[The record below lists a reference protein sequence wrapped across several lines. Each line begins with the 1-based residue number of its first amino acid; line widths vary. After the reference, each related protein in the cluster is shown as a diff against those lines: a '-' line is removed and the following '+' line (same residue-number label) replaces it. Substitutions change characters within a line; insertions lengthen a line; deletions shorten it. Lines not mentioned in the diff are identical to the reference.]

1 MQNDPTNS
9 PPTAQDSYGL
19 DTEVSESERD
29 WLRLAQASYRS
40 SVSYVDSNLRKNWDD
55 SIRSFNNTHAADS
68 KYNHPSYE
76 KRSRLYRPKTRSI
89 IRKNEAAGAAAF
101 FSSMDVV
108 SVTGTDNDN
117 KQQVAGANVNKA
129 LLQYRL
135 SKSIPWFM
143 ILLGGLQDAQATG
156 VVCGHVYWDYQPG
169 KEEIAAAVVIEKPES
184 TDDEYPDQAKV
195 PDNAFVAHD
204 EAKPVAVAID
214 ITPKNLQAPQQ
225 KPEPKPLVDKPVVEL
240 IPCENLL
247 IDPAANWTNP
257 IESSPFVIHLMP
269 VYLMDVRAKMKSGE
283 WNQYGDGAIKAS
295 TASKFDSTRSA
306 RMNNREDPYNPD
318 SKSFSGYEVC
328 WIQRHIHRKDGEDW
342 EFYTLG
348 DFALLTEPRPL
359 KETVFHGK
367 RPYVMGCCIL
377 EAHKLYPTSVPQLG
391 KDLQSEANEVANQRI
406 DNVKF
411 VLNKKWFVKRGK
423 EADIAGLVR
432 NVPGG
437 VVLLDD
443 PQNDVKEVSWPDVT
457 ASAYEEQSRIDN
469 DMNDLLGNFSAG
481 QVMADHGINGPA
493 RNMAMLG
500 QSAGTLVE
508 YLLRTYVE
516 TFVQPVLRQLMLLE
530 QNYETDKTIL
540 AVASKSAAL
549 MQHFGT
555 DEVTDDLLSQELTL
569 TVNVGMGATDPS
581 LKLQKFLSAMNIYL
595 EMLQKAGPGI
605 DMNEVGKEIFSYMGY
620 QDGSRFLGKDNPQ
633 LMQLQQ
639 KMQQMQQLIQNL
651 ETKLKDKSDSH
662 MVKIKTATDANQTKL
677 ATTQIHEDNENLR
690 NATTHL
696 RAIAEEQKRRDHDMA
711 LTAIHR
717 ATNRVSHVREPLL
730 MKDNK

>member
-1 MQNDPTNS
+1 MNDQQNS
-9 PPTAQDSYGL
+9 PPSAQDAYGL
-19 DTEVSESERD
+19 GTEISESERD
-29 WLRLAQASYRS
+29 WLRLAQASYRAA
-40 SVSYVDSNLRKNWDD
+40 VSYVDTNLRKSWDD

-89 IRKNEAAGAAAF
+89 IRKNEAAAAAAF

-108 SVTGTDNDN
+108 SITGNDNDN
-117 KQQVAGANVNKA
+117 KVQVASAAANKA

-135 SKSIPWFM
+135 SKTIPWYM
-143 ILLGGLQDAQATG
+143 TLIGGLQDAQTTG
-156 VVCGHVYWDYQPG
+156 VVCAHIYWDYKP
-169 KEEIAAAVVIEKPES
+169 APAVTVASVTTITPES
-184 TDDEYPDQAKV
+184 PEEEYPEQTKV
-195 PDNAFVAHD
+195 PDNAFVAKG
-204 EAKPVAVAID
+204 ETKPAAVVID
-214 ITPKNLQAPQQ
+214 IPPPQEQ
-225 KPEPKPLVDKPVVEL
+225 PEPKALVDKPVVDL

-247 IDPAANWTNP
+247 IDPASNWTNP
-257 IESSPFVIHLMP
+257 IESSPYVIHLMP

-283 WNQYGDGAIKAS
+283 WKQYGDGAIKAS
-295 TASKFDSTRSA
+295 TQSKFDSTRSA
-306 RMNNREDPYNPD
+306 RQNNREDPYNPD
-318 SKSFSGYEVC
+318 SKSFSGYEIC
-328 WIQRHIHRKDGEDW
+328 WIQRHIHRKDDEDW

-348 DFALLTEPRPL
+348 DIAMLTDPVPL
-359 KETVFHGK
+359 KEVVFHGK

-377 EAHKLYPTSVPQLG
+377 ESHKLYPSSVPQLG

-423 EADIAGLVR
+423 EADIGGLVR

-437 VVLLDD
+437 VVMLDD
-443 PQNDVKEVSWPDVT
+443 VQNDVREVTWPDVT

-530 QNYETDKTIL
+530 QNYETDKTVL
-540 AVASKSAAL
+540 ALASKSAEL

-555 DEVTDDLLSQELTL
+555 DEITDELLSQELTL
-569 TVNVGMGATDPS
+569 SVNVGMGATDPNM
-581 LKLQKFLSAMNIYL
+581 KLQKFLGAMNVYL
-595 EMLQKAGPGI
+595 EMLAKAGPGI
-605 DMNEVGKEIFSYMGY
+605 NMAEVGKEIFSYMGY
-620 QDGSRFLGKDNPQ
+620 QDGSRFLGQDNPQ
-633 LMQLQQ
+633 MIKMQQE
-639 KMQQMQQLIQNL
+639 MQQMQQMIQQL
-651 ETKLKDKSDSH
+651 QSKLKDKNDAH
-662 MVKIKTATDANQTKL
+662 IVKLKTVDAQNQTKL
-677 ATTQIHEDNENLR
+677 AATQIHEDNENLR

-696 RAIAEEQKRRDHDMA
+696 RALREADASREHDLRMSA
-711 LTAIHR
+711 VHR
-717 ATNRVSHVREPLL
+717 AIGKVSNVREPIA
-730 MKDNK
+730 MRQGSNQ

>member
-1 MQNDPTNS
+1 MLNDPNNS
-9 PPTAQDSYGL
+9 PPTAQDSYNL

-29 WLRLAQASYRS
+29 WLRLAQASFRS
-40 SVSYVDSNLRKNWDD
+40 SVSYVDSNLRKSWDD

-117 KQQVAGANVNKA
+117 KQQVAGAAVNKA

-135 SKSIPWFM
+135 SKSIPWFLT
-143 ILLGGLQDAQATG
+143 LLGGLQDAQTTG
-156 VVCGHVYWDYQPG
+156 VVCGHVYWDYQSAKTPPRAS
-169 KEEIAAAVVIEKPES
+169 ERVPEPNN
-184 TDDEYPDQAKV
+184 DEAEYPVQTKV
-195 PDNAFVAHD
+195 PGNAFVAD
-204 EAKPVAVAID
+204 G
-214 ITPKNLQAPQQ
+214 
-225 KPEPKPLVDKPVVEL
+225 EPKPATTPVEVAPQTSQAEPKALVDKPVVEL
-240 IPCENLL
+240 VPCENLL
-247 IDPAANWTNP
+247 IDPAANWTDP

-269 VYLMDVRAKMKSGE
+269 VYLMDVRARMESGE
-283 WNQYGDGAIKAS
+283 WNAYGDGAIKAS
-295 TASKFDSTRSA
+295 TATKFDSTRSA

-328 WIQRHIHRKDGEDW
+328 WVQRHIHRKDGEDW

-367 RPYVMGCCIL
+367 RPYIMGCCIL

-423 EADIAGLVR
+423 EADIGGLIR

-437 VVLLDD
+437 VVMLDD
-443 PQNDVKEVSWPDVT
+443 PQNDVKEVTWPDVT

-530 QNYETDKTIL
+530 QFYETDKTIL
-540 AVASKSAAL
+540 AVASKSAEL

-555 DEVTDDLLSQELTL
+555 DEVTDELLSQELTL

-595 EMLQKAGPGI
+595 EMLAKAGPGI

-639 KMQQMQQLIQNL
+639 KMQQMQQVIQNL
-651 ETKLKDKSDSH
+651 ELKVKDKSDSH
-662 MVKIKTATDANQTKL
+662 LVKLKTADDANKTKM

-696 RAIAEEQKRRDHDMA
+696 RAIAEAEKERSHAFRMKSVE
-711 LTAIHR
+711 R
-717 ATNRVSHVREPLL
+717 AVGKVNHMRTPINMQQGSR
-730 MKDNK
+730 